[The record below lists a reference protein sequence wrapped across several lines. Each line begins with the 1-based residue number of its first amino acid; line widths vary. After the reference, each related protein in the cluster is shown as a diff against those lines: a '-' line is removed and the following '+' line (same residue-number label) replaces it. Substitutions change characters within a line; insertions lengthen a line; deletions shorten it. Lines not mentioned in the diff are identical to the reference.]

1 VFLKFNNNSICI
13 DSFKDHN
20 HLQLSEQIINRQ
32 KLNSNL
38 KRKAVDDIFT
48 RPSKIIHS
56 ELKNA
61 DVESLTTQDVKLIK
75 RNLHNARAS
84 ILPKLPATILEL
96 HNIFDKMEFKTNKNE
111 NFLLVNS

>member
-1 VFLKFNNNSICI
+1 M
-13 DSFKDHN
+13 
-20 HLQLSEQIINRQ
+20 
-32 KLNSNL
+32 
-38 KRKAVDDIFT
+38 FT

-84 ILPKLPATILEL
+84 ILPKLPATI
-96 HNIFDKMEFKTNKNE
+96 
-111 NFLLVNS
+111 FLIIPILIQLY